1 MPPSVE
7 NKKKILLVDDNEIIR
22 LYFRD
27 IFWIHGLD
35 RKYDLNICQDIEK
48 AEEVIKDP
56 KTRPALVF
64 SGLVMPIKQG
74 DKMVVSPEAG
84 FSILQ
89 KIKSNPDLKD
99 IKVIIFSGYDEKKY
113 QDRAKE
119 LGADSFLIKHDNMP
133 RELVQFIENL
143 NLK

>member
-1 MPPSVE
+1 MPTATE
-7 NKKKILLVDDNEIIR
+7 GKKKILLVDDSEIIR

-35 RKYDLNICQDIEK
+35 SKFDLNICADIDK
-48 AEEVIKDP
+48 AKQIIKDP
-56 KTRPALVF
+56 NTRPALVF

-74 DKMVVSPEAG
+74 DKTVSSPEAG
-84 FSILQ
+84 FSFLEEL
-89 KIKSNPDLKD
+89 KSNPELKD
-99 IKVIIFSGYDEKKY
+99 IHVIIFSAYSDKKY

-119 LGADSFLIKHDNMP
+119 LGADSFLAKQENMP

-143 NLK
+143 NIK

>member
-1 MPPSVE
+1 MPPPVKE
-7 NKKKILLVDDNEIIR
+7 KKKILLVDDSEIIR

-35 RKYDLNICQDIEK
+35 SKYDLNICGDVEK
-48 AEEVIKDP
+48 AKQIVKDP
-56 KTRPALVF
+56 LTRPSLVF

-74 DKMVVSPEAG
+74 NKTVSSPEAG
-84 FSILQ
+84 FSFLSELKSDPELK
-89 KIKSNPDLKD
+89 KIH
-99 IKVIIFSGYDEKKY
+99 VIIFSAYDDKKY

-119 LGADSFLIKHDNMP
+119 LGADSFLAKQENMP

-143 NLK
+143 NIK